1 MLLPEIPLQP
11 RGRGQLSAMCLTVR
25 AAIAWRTLVRPSL
38 VLAAIGGL
46 CAAPVSAE
54 SVPQTLPYAGKPAA
68 AQLEV
73 LAPWI
78 GDWSLDIE
86 VAPNAGAPDGVRF
99 TGSATGRRLLNGQFI
114 RVDGQ
119 TSNGKTREEYFI
131 LYAFDAGKSLYRRWY
146 FSSIGLVSEFEGRWD
161 QAKREMTWTLLNATG
176 NQSATIVYAIAPD
189 RITTHVTYRGAD
201 GKIARSAINRA
212 TRKPS

>member
-1 MLLPEIPLQP
+1 MLLPGTPLHP
-11 RGRGQLSAMCLTVR
+11 LERGRLNTSVR
-25 AAIAWRTLVRPSL
+25 ACAPRRRGALLNLAAIA
-38 VLAAIGGL
+38 AL
-46 CAAPVSAE
+46 CVAPAWAGTA
-54 SVPQTLPYAGKPAA
+54 PQTLPYAGRPAPA
-68 AQLEV
+68 ELEV

-78 GDWSLDIE
+78 GDWALDIE
-86 VAPNAGAPDGVRF
+86 VAPNAGAPDGIRF

-131 LYAFDAGKSLYRRWY
+131 LYTFDSGKSLYRRWY

-176 NQSATIVYAIAPD
+176 NQSATIVYEIASD

-201 GKIARSAINRA
+201 GKIARSAVNRA

>member
-1 MLLPEIPLQP
+1 MLLPDSPLRP
-11 RGRGQLSAMCLTVR
+11 LECGQLNLIRRTGAVGFRR
-25 AAIAWRTLVRPSL
+25 ARAQLLMS
-38 VLAAIGGL
+38 LAATGIFL
-46 CAAPVSAE
+46 VAPASAE
-54 SVPQTLPYAGKPAA
+54 TAPQALPYAGRPAA
-68 AQLEV
+68 AELEV
-73 LAPWI
+73 LAPWV

-86 VAPNAGAPDGVRF
+86 VAPSAGAPDGVRF

-119 TSNGKTREEYFI
+119 TSNGKTREEYFV
-131 LYAFDAGKSLYRRWY
+131 LYTFDPGKALYRRWY

-161 QAKREMTWTLLNATG
+161 QAKGEMTWTLLSATG
-176 NQSATIVYAIAPD
+176 GQSATIVYAIAPD

-201 GKIARSAINRA
+201 GKVTRSAVNRA